1 MNRANLCRPVA
12 NQRTPYYI
20 LYSMKTNSLK
30 ACLLAARPKTLT
42 AALIPVATATAMA
55 YADDVMRWQ
64 PAVLCALFAIWMQIA
79 ANFINDLYDF
89 KRGTD
94 TAERLGPKR
103 ACAQGWI
110 TPKAMGWGIAVMLVL
125 AGICGCAL
133 LMYGGLW
140 LIGLGLSCVLF
151 AFLYTTLMSYH
162 GLGDLLVWVFFGF
175 VPVIGT
181 YYVQAGTL
189 TQNVW
194 LLSAA
199 CGLCVD
205 TLLVLNNYR
214 DRDTDRVAGKRTIVV
229 LFGER
234 FGSLAYLLQG
244 IAAYICVAF
253 LALDG
258 NLWLAIL
265 PSFYL
270 LPHYLT
276 WRKMVQINHGPAL
289 NRILGFTSRNMLTFA
304 LLVVLAYVSDKILV

>member
-1 MNRANLCRPVA
+1 MYP
-12 NQRTPYYI
+12 
-20 LYSMKTNSLK
+20 LK
-30 ACLLAARPKTLT
+30 AWFLAARPKTLS
-42 AALIPVATATAMA
+42 AALIPVAVATALA
-55 YADDVMRWQ
+55 YANDAAQWG
-64 PAVLCALFAIWMQIA
+64 PAFLCALFATLMQVA
-79 ANFINDLYDF
+79 SNFINDLYDY
-89 KRGTD
+89 KKGTD
-94 TAERLGPKR
+94 SAERLGPKR

-110 TPKAMGWGIAVMLVL
+110 SPTAMRNGIMITLIL
-125 AGICGCAL
+125 ACSVGACL
-133 LMYGGLW
+133 LFYGGWW
-140 LIGLGLSCVLF
+140 LIGLGASCVIF

-181 YYVQAGTL
+181 YYVQAGEL
-189 TQNVW
+189 HPDVW

-214 DRDTDRVAGKRTIVV
+214 DRETDRKTGKRTIVV

-234 FGSLAYLLQG
+234 FGSIAYLLQG
-244 IAAYICVAF
+244 IAAYICVAI
-253 LALDG
+253 LSTHG

-265 PSFYL
+265 PAFYL

-276 WRKMVQINHGPAL
+276 WRKMVQINKGPEL

-304 LLVVLAYVSDKILV
+304 ILVVVAYVSSRMAFMETLF

>member
-1 MNRANLCRPVA
+1 MSP
-12 NQRTPYYI
+12 
-20 LYSMKTNSLK
+20 LK
-30 ACLLAARPKTLT
+30 AWFLAARPKTLS
-42 AALIPVATATAMA
+42 AALIPVAVATALA
-55 YADDVMRWQ
+55 YANGVAQWE
-64 PAVLCALFAIWMQIA
+64 PALLCALFAMLMQVA
-79 ANFINDLYDF
+79 SNFINDLYDY
-89 KRGTD
+89 KKGTD
-94 TAERLGPKR
+94 TEDRLGPKR

-110 TPKAMGWGIAVMLVL
+110 SPQAMRNGIIITLLLAVSVGACL
-125 AGICGCAL
+125 IF
-133 LMYGGLW
+133 YGGWW
-140 LIGLGLSCVLF
+140 LIGLGASCVIF

-181 YYVQAGTL
+181 YYVQAGELHTD
-189 TQNVW
+189 VW
-194 LLSAA
+194 LLAAA

-214 DRDTDRVAGKRTIVV
+214 DRETDRRAGKRTIVV

-244 IAAYICVAF
+244 IAAYLCVAS
-253 LALDG
+253 LSAHG

-265 PSFYL
+265 PAFYL

-276 WRKMVQINHGPAL
+276 WRKMVQINKGPEL

-304 LLVVLAYVSDKILV
+304 ILVVLAYVSSTLDLAASLF

>member
-1 MNRANLCRPVA
+1 MYP
-12 NQRTPYYI
+12 
-20 LYSMKTNSLK
+20 LK
-30 ACLLAARPKTLT
+30 AWFLAARPKTLS
-42 AALIPVATATAMA
+42 AALIPVAVATALA
-55 YADDVMRWQ
+55 YANDAAQWE
-64 PAVLCALFAIWMQIA
+64 PALLCALFAMLMQVA
-79 ANFINDLYDF
+79 SNFINDLYDY
-89 KRGTD
+89 KKGTD
-94 TAERLGPKR
+94 SAERLGPKR

-110 TPKAMGWGIAVMLVL
+110 SPTAMRNGIMITLIL
-125 AGICGCAL
+125 ACSVGACL
-133 LMYGGLW
+133 LFYGGWW
-140 LIGLGLSCVLF
+140 LIGLGASCVIF

-181 YYVQAGTL
+181 YYVQAGEL
-189 TQNVW
+189 HPDVW

-214 DRDTDRVAGKRTIVV
+214 DRETDRKTGKRTIVV

-244 IAAYICVAF
+244 IAAYICVAI
-253 LALDG
+253 LSTHD

-265 PSFYL
+265 PAFYL

-276 WRKMVQINHGPAL
+276 WCKMVQINKGPEL

-304 LLVVLAYVSDKILV
+304 ILVVVAYVSSRMAFMETLF

>member
-1 MNRANLCRPVA
+1 MYP
-12 NQRTPYYI
+12 
-20 LYSMKTNSLK
+20 LK
-30 ACLLAARPKTLT
+30 AWFLAARPKTLS
-42 AALIPVATATAMA
+42 AALIPVAVATALA
-55 YADDVMRWQ
+55 YANDAAQWG
-64 PAVLCALFAIWMQIA
+64 PALLCALFAMFMQVA
-79 ANFINDLYDF
+79 SNFINDLYDY
-89 KRGTD
+89 KKGTD
-94 TAERLGPKR
+94 SAERLGPKR

-110 TPKAMGWGIAVMLVL
+110 SPTAMRNGIMITLIL
-125 AGICGCAL
+125 ACSVGACL
-133 LMYGGLW
+133 LFYGGWW
-140 LIGLGLSCVLF
+140 LIGMGASCVIF

-181 YYVQAGTL
+181 YYVQAGEL
-189 TQNVW
+189 HPDVW

-214 DRDTDRVAGKRTIVV
+214 DRETDRKTGKRTIVV

-244 IAAYICVAF
+244 IAAYICVAI
-253 LALDG
+253 LSTHG

-265 PSFYL
+265 PAFYL

-276 WRKMVQINHGPAL
+276 WRKMVQINKGPEL

-304 LLVVLAYVSDKILV
+304 ILVVVAYVSSRMAFMETLF

>member
-1 MNRANLCRPVA
+1 MSP
-12 NQRTPYYI
+12 
-20 LYSMKTNSLK
+20 LK
-30 ACLLAARPKTLT
+30 AWFLAARPKTLS
-42 AALIPVATATAMA
+42 AALIPVAVATALA
-55 YADDVMRWQ
+55 YANGVAQWT
-64 PAVLCALFAIWMQIA
+64 PALLCALFAMLMQVA
-79 ANFINDLYDF
+79 SNFINDLYDY
-89 KRGTD
+89 KKGTD
-94 TAERLGPKR
+94 AEDRLGPKR

-110 TPKAMGWGIAVMLVL
+110 SPKAMRNGIILTLV
-125 AGICGCAL
+125 AACSVGASL
-133 LMYGGLW
+133 LLYGGWW
-140 LIGLGLSCVLF
+140 LVALGASCVIF

-162 GLGDLLVWVFFGF
+162 GLGDLLVWIFFGF

-189 TQNVW
+189 TMDVW

-214 DRDTDRVAGKRTIVV
+214 DRETDRRSGKRTIVV

-244 IAAYICVAF
+244 IAAYVCVAS
-253 LALDG
+253 LSVNG
-258 NLWLAIL
+258 NSWLAIL
-265 PSFYL
+265 PAFYL

-276 WRKMVQINHGPAL
+276 WRKMVQINSGPQL

-304 LLVVLAYVSDKILV
+304 ILVVVAYVSSVILA

>member
-1 MNRANLCRPVA
+1 MYP
-12 NQRTPYYI
+12 
-20 LYSMKTNSLK
+20 LK
-30 ACLLAARPKTLT
+30 AWFLAARPKTLS
-42 AALIPVATATAMA
+42 AALIPVAVATALA
-55 YADDVMRWQ
+55 YANDAAQWE
-64 PAVLCALFAIWMQIA
+64 PALLCALFAMLMQVA
-79 ANFINDLYDF
+79 SNFINDLYDY
-89 KRGTD
+89 KKGTD
-94 TAERLGPKR
+94 SAERLGPKR

-110 TPKAMGWGIAVMLVL
+110 SSTAMRNGIMITLIL
-125 AGICGCAL
+125 ACSVGACL
-133 LMYGGLW
+133 LFYGGWW
-140 LIGLGLSCVLF
+140 LIGLGASCVIF

-175 VPVIGT
+175 VPVLGT
-181 YYVQAGTL
+181 YYVQAGEL
-189 TQNVW
+189 HPDVW

-214 DRDTDRVAGKRTIVV
+214 DRETDRKTGKRTIVV

-244 IAAYICVAF
+244 IAAYICVAI
-253 LALDG
+253 LSTHG

-265 PSFYL
+265 PAFYL

-276 WRKMVQINHGPAL
+276 WRKMVQINNGPEL

-304 LLVVLAYVSDKILV
+304 ILVVVAYVSSRMAFMETLF

>member
-1 MNRANLCRPVA
+1 MYP
-12 NQRTPYYI
+12 
-20 LYSMKTNSLK
+20 LK
-30 ACLLAARPKTLT
+30 AWFLAARPKTLS
-42 AALIPVATATAMA
+42 AALIPVAVATALA
-55 YADDVMRWQ
+55 YANDAAQWE
-64 PAVLCALFAIWMQIA
+64 PALLCALFAMLMQVA
-79 ANFINDLYDF
+79 SNFINDLYDY
-89 KRGTD
+89 KKGTD
-94 TAERLGPKR
+94 SAERLGPKR

-110 TPKAMGWGIAVMLVL
+110 PPTAMRNGIMITLIL
-125 AGICGCAL
+125 ACSVGACL
-133 LMYGGLW
+133 LFYGGWW
-140 LIGLGLSCVLF
+140 LIGMGASCVIF

-181 YYVQAGTL
+181 YYVQAGEL
-189 TQNVW
+189 HPDVW

-214 DRDTDRVAGKRTIVV
+214 DRETDRKTGKRTIVV

-244 IAAYICVAF
+244 IAAYICVAI
-253 LALDG
+253 LSTHG

-265 PSFYL
+265 PAFYL

-276 WRKMVQINHGPAL
+276 WRKMVQINKGPEL

-304 LLVVLAYVSDKILV
+304 ILVVVAYVSSRMAFMETLF

>member
-1 MNRANLCRPVA
+1 MYP
-12 NQRTPYYI
+12 
-20 LYSMKTNSLK
+20 LK
-30 ACLLAARPKTLT
+30 AWFLAARPKTLS
-42 AALIPVATATAMA
+42 AALIPVAVATALA
-55 YADDVMRWQ
+55 YANDATQWE
-64 PAVLCALFAIWMQIA
+64 PALLCAFFAMLMQVA
-79 ANFINDLYDF
+79 SNFINDLYDY
-89 KRGTD
+89 KKGTD
-94 TAERLGPKR
+94 SAERLGPKR

-110 TPKAMGWGIAVMLVL
+110 SPTAMRNGIMITLIL
-125 AGICGCAL
+125 ACSVGACL
-133 LMYGGLW
+133 LFYGGWW
-140 LIGLGLSCVLF
+140 LIGMGASCVIF

-181 YYVQAGTL
+181 YYVQAGEL
-189 TQNVW
+189 HPDVW

-214 DRDTDRVAGKRTIVV
+214 DRETDRKTGKRTIVV

-244 IAAYICVAF
+244 IAAYICVAI
-253 LALDG
+253 LSTHG

-265 PSFYL
+265 PAFYL

-276 WRKMVQINHGPAL
+276 WRKMVQINNGPEL

-304 LLVVLAYVSDKILV
+304 ILVVVAYVSSRMAFMETLF

>member
-1 MNRANLCRPVA
+1 MYP
-12 NQRTPYYI
+12 
-20 LYSMKTNSLK
+20 LK
-30 ACLLAARPKTLT
+30 AWFLAARPKTLS
-42 AALIPVATATAMA
+42 AALIPVAVATALA
-55 YADDVMRWQ
+55 YANDAAQWE
-64 PAVLCALFAIWMQIA
+64 PALLCALFAMLMQVA
-79 ANFINDLYDF
+79 SNFINDLYDY
-89 KRGTD
+89 KKGTD
-94 TAERLGPKR
+94 SAERFGPKR

-110 TPKAMGWGIAVMLVL
+110 SPTAMRNGIMITLIL
-125 AGICGCAL
+125 ACSVGACL
-133 LMYGGLW
+133 LFYGGWW
-140 LIGLGLSCVLF
+140 LIGMGASCVIF

-181 YYVQAGTL
+181 YYVQAGEL
-189 TQNVW
+189 HPDVW

-214 DRDTDRVAGKRTIVV
+214 DRETDRKTGKRTIVV

-244 IAAYICVAF
+244 IAAYICVAI
-253 LALDG
+253 LSTHG

-265 PSFYL
+265 PAFYL

-276 WRKMVQINHGPAL
+276 WRKMVQINNGPEL

-304 LLVVLAYVSDKILV
+304 ILVVVAYVSSRMAFMETLF

>member
-1 MNRANLCRPVA
+1 MYP
-12 NQRTPYYI
+12 
-20 LYSMKTNSLK
+20 LK
-30 ACLLAARPKTLT
+30 AWFLAARPKTLS
-42 AALIPVATATAMA
+42 AALIPVAVATALA
-55 YADDVMRWQ
+55 YANDAAQWE
-64 PAVLCALFAIWMQIA
+64 PALLCALFAMLMQVA
-79 ANFINDLYDF
+79 SNFINDLYDY
-89 KRGTD
+89 KKGTD
-94 TAERLGPKR
+94 SAERLGPKR

-110 TPKAMGWGIAVMLVL
+110 SPTAMRNGIMITLIL
-125 AGICGCAL
+125 ACSVGACL
-133 LMYGGLW
+133 LFYGGWW
-140 LIGLGLSCVLF
+140 LIGMGASCVIF

-181 YYVQAGTL
+181 YYVQAGEL
-189 TQNVW
+189 HPDVW

-214 DRDTDRVAGKRTIVV
+214 DRETDRKTGKRTIVV

-244 IAAYICVAF
+244 IAAYICVAI
-253 LALDG
+253 LSTHG

-265 PSFYL
+265 PAFYL

-276 WRKMVQINHGPAL
+276 WRKMVQINNGPEL

-304 LLVVLAYVSDKILV
+304 ILVVVAYVSSRMAFMETLF

>member
-1 MNRANLCRPVA
+1 MLM
-12 NQRTPYYI
+12 TP
-20 LYSMKTNSLK
+20 LK
-30 ACLLAARPKTLT
+30 AWFLAARPKTLS
-42 AALIPVATATAMA
+42 AALIPVAVATALA
-55 YADDVMRWQ
+55 YANGVAQWA
-64 PAVLCALFAIWMQIA
+64 PAALCALFAILMQVA
-79 ANFINDLYDF
+79 SNFINDLYDYY
-89 KRGTD
+89 KGTD
-94 TAERLGPKR
+94 TPDRLGPKR

-110 TPKAMGWGIAVMLVL
+110 TPSAMRMGIIVTLVL
-125 AGICGCAL
+125 ACTIGASL
-133 LMYGGLW
+133 LLYGGWW
-140 LIGLGLSCVLF
+140 LIALGVSCVIF

-181 YYVQAGTL
+181 YYVQAGTIHPH
-189 TQNVW
+189 VW

-214 DRDTDRVAGKRTIVV
+214 DRETDLRAGKRSIVV

-244 IAAYICVAF
+244 IIAYICVAT
-253 LALDG
+253 LAYDG
-258 NLWLAIL
+258 NMWLAIL
-265 PSFYL
+265 PAFYL

-276 WRKMVQINHGPAL
+276 WRKMVQINRGPQL

-304 LLVVLAYVSDKILV
+304 ILVVLAYISDTLNLTATLF